1 MRQHEFKAFVETLNG
16 LAEHYRQPK
25 PTDFSLRIWWES
37 LRSFELEA
45 VQKAFIAHINLATK
59 DARFFPS
66 VGGIKELLQGSV
78 SDNASQAWTKV
89 SKAVQRVGTGSTVV
103 FDDHLIHAVI
113 DDMGGWIQLGRKE
126 TDEWP
131 FVAREFEQR
140 YRALAQRE
148 GVEYPPKLVGYFEA
162 HNGQQGHDTDPPVLI
177 GDPERAAQ
185 VLAGGSTAARL
196 LITPMASH
204 QPPPARLQ

>member
-1 MRQHEFKAFVETLNG
+1 MQQREFKAFVETLNG

-37 LRSFELEA
+37 LRAFDLEA

-78 SDNASQAWTKV
+78 SDNASRAWTKV
-89 SKAVQRVGTGSTVV
+89 SKAVQQVGTGSSVV
-103 FDDHLIHAVI
+103 FDDPLIHAVI

-126 TDEWP
+126 IDEWP

-140 YRALAQRE
+140 YRAQAQRE
-148 GVEYPPKLVGYFEA
+148 CTQWPPKLIGYFEA
-162 HNGQQGHDTDPPVLI
+162 QNGQQGHNSDPPVLI
-177 GDPERAAQ
+177 GDVELAKQ
-185 VLAGGSTAARL
+185 VLAGGSSVPRL
-196 LITPMASH
+196 QFTPMSQAQ
-204 QPPPARLQ
+204 QPVLLQ